1 MANQVVL
8 QKQQKF
14 FKNEDNRMKIDTDAP
29 LVNKNFFKEIF
40 ESDRGSKLIIHEAQ
54 ISSESEDDEQKL

>member
-40 ESDRGSKLIIHEAQ
+40 ESDRGSKLIIHE
-54 ISSESEDDEQKL
+54 S